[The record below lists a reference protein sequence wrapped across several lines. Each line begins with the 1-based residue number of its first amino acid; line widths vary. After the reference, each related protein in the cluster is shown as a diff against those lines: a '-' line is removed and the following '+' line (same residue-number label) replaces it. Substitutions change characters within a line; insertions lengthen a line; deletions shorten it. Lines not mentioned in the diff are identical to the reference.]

1 VVDAGLAADRGID
14 LRQQVVG
21 TCTKPTPRM

>member
-1 VVDAGLAADRGID
+1 VVDAGLAAHRGID

-21 TCTKPTPRM
+21 TCTKATPRM